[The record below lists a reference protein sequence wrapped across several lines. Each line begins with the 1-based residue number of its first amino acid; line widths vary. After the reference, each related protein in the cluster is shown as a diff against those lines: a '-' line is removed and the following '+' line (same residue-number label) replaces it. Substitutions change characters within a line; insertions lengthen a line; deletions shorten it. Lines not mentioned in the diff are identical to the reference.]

1 MSTFIRSHYGVLM
14 ATLIGVAATASLGV
28 WQLDRAA
35 QKRSLQAAL
44 DARAKQPPLSSTEL
58 AATAQA
64 AAVQHWRRVHL
75 RGHWVSRHTVYLD
88 NRQMDGHPGFL
99 VVTPLRIAG
108 SGATVLVQR
117 GWAPRNIA
125 DRTWLPPVATPEGE
139 VVVDGHI
146 APPPARLFEFS
157 TVASGPIRQNIDL
170 AAYAVETGMALAPL
184 SVVQDSGGDDGL
196 SRRWP
201 RPAVN
206 IHTHYGYAF
215 QWFALAAL
223 MTGLYVWF
231 QLVRPRLARSA

>member
-1 MSTFIRSHYGVLM
+1 
-14 ATLIGVAATASLGV
+14 V

-35 QKRSLQAAL
+35 QKRALQAAL
-44 DARAKQPPLSSTEL
+44 DERAKQPPLSSTEL

-64 AAVQHWRRVHL
+64 AAAQHWRRVHL

-125 DRTWLPPVATPEGE
+125 ERTWLPPVATPDGE

-170 AAYAVETGMALAPL
+170 AAYAAETGMALAPL
-184 SVVQDSGGDDGL
+184 SVVQDGGGDDGL

-231 QLVRPRLARSA
+231 RLVRPRLPRSA